1 MNTEKHQHRETNE
14 ILQAIKK
21 FHDEFC
27 SLSSNLEIHL
37 NLEVMKLWFMA
48 CQNQEEFLKL
58 KWKCNEQIN
67 TLLHRHELIAAEKFE
82 DLILLIDEKRKK
94 FYEKEKNEILL
105 SSRLKKFFKKLLD
118 PTNFFG

>member
-1 MNTEKHQHRETNE
+1 
-14 ILQAIKK
+14 
-21 FHDEFC
+21 
-27 SLSSNLEIHL
+27 
-37 NLEVMKLWFMA
+37 MA

>member
-1 MNTEKHQHRETNE
+1 MNTEKRQHRETNE

-27 SLSSNLEIHL
+27 SLDGNLEIHL
-37 NLEVMKLWFMA
+37 NLEVMKLWLMA